1 MNMGRNKGGG
11 GGCLIWGIV
20 IVGNLLLFS
29 GSLFGDLADNS
40 IAWILAIIA
49 VVIDV
54 VFIGSLISSSSKR
67 REQRA
72 NEQEANEQEAN
83 TRSAPIPPVQRT
95 VEQVAPIDSS
105 DNSKLGVLKAK
116 YSVPSVPIIPS
127 TVDPLQK
134 DMESYQSLEIL
145 QTVNRVVNLRSD
157 LIKTLTAKRQELEKI
172 LSCPGCLTDRER
184 IKYLNANEAELNQKK
199 KEYLDII
206 DLISS
211 KKVVLLSKENQ
222 VFLGIRGIFS
232 ELAKS
237 QRIVGDTGVAYRDFV
252 KINAA
257 IPGDLFETQQTPIE
271 LNFGAYRFFMLP
283 DVVLAYNRS
292 GEFVTAFEPMAI
304 IISVEERQKNVYSSN
319 MSGRGWTFRDNV
331 IASDSTLISQGYVRS
346 GWLHEKKSG
355 GPDLRYSFANNP
367 RYDSRTDTY
376 AYTEVSIRIG
386 QYKALYSASKG
397 IGEAEKKLKTKLI
410 LRKYCSISHKLNVMP
425 SLLRLLESTAK
436 RKDEAKDLCNDYIKI
451 CNDIICKE
459 A

>member
-1 MNMGRNKGGG
+1 VNMGRNKGGG

-29 GSLFGDLADNS
+29 GLLFGDLVDNS

-54 VFIGSLISSSSKR
+54 VFIGSQISSASKR
-67 REQRA
+67 REQG
-72 NEQEANEQEAN
+72 ANEQEAN
-83 TRSAPIPPVQRT
+83 TRSVPTPPIRRT
-95 VEQVAPIDSS
+95 VEQVAHIERS
-105 DNSKLGVLKAK
+105 DNSKLGLLKAK

-134 DMESYQSLEIL
+134 DMESYQSLEII

-157 LIKTLTAKRQELEKI
+157 LIKELAAKRQELDAI
-172 LSCPGCLTDRER
+172 LSCPGCSTDRER
-184 IKYLNANEAELNQKK
+184 IKYLNTNEAELNQKK

-206 DLISS
+206 DLINS

-222 VFLGIRGIFS
+222 VYSGMRVLFS
-232 ELAKS
+232 EIAKS
-237 QRIVGDTGVAYRDFV
+237 QKIVGDAGIAYKDFV
-252 KINAA
+252 KMNATL
-257 IPGDLFETQQTPIE
+257 PGDFFETRQAPIE

-292 GEFVTAFEPMAI
+292 GEFVTAFEPMAMI
-304 IISVEERQKNVYSSN
+304 IRVEERQKNVYSSN
-319 MSGRGWTFRDNV
+319 MGGRGWTYSDNV
-331 IASDSTLISQGYVRS
+331 IASDSTLISQGYARS

-367 RYDSRTDTY
+367 RYESRTDTY
-376 AYTEVSIRIG
+376 AFTEINIQIG
-386 QYKALYSASKG
+386 HYKAVYSASKG
-397 IGEAEKKLKTKLI
+397 ALAVTAKQTI
-410 LRKYCSISHKLNVMP
+410 RKYCSISHKLNVMP

-436 RKDEAKDLCNDYIKI
+436 KKDEAKDLCNEYIKV